1 MKKILKELCESRV
14 GKYVIYG
21 SMYLT
26 ISFFWGFEYTVIM
39 MGATIIGELDFQSKK

>member
-1 MKKILKELCESRV
+1 MKKILKEFFESRV

-26 ISFFWGFEYTVIM
+26 LSFFCGFEFTVIM
-39 MGATIIGELDFQSKK
+39 MSATIIGELDFQSKK